1 MAEGG
6 QNSPR
11 CRKLSTAGW
20 YYAPCGFDAGSS
32 LGPLRKGRGS
42 ALAHQASSGEQAGRP
57 RPGSRAPSC
66 RSVTPA
72 ALARVARGSTR
83 HCVSARLPP
92 RGGGAGGRER
102 GREGGRPSP
111 PVPGWKLARLGDWR
125 QRQEPQPEPELAW
138 SSSLCLGLSPAHR
151 CTFLASRSAW
161 SRVPASGCLLLSQ
174 NYIWESLTWDFFSFP
189 HRTHTPLWSMP
200 LPRWSPCYPRVPYSL
215 PCYSVSTSP
224 AQGHIPTL
232 KALTLNSVF
241 SFRWAR

>member
-20 YYAPCGFDAGSS
+20 YYAPRGFDAGSS

-57 RPGSRAPSC
+57 RPRSRAPSC

-102 GREGGRPSP
+102 GREDAPRRQCPDGSLRVWVTGGRGRSPSRSRSSLGPLASAWDFPLLTAAPSWP
-111 PVPGWKLARLGDWR
+111 PAVPG
-125 QRQEPQPEPELAW
+125 PE
-138 SSSLCLGLSPAHR
+138 C
-151 CTFLASRSAW
+151 
-161 SRVPASGCLLLSQ
+161 
-174 NYIWESLTWDFFSFP
+174 
-189 HRTHTPLWSMP
+189 
-200 LPRWSPCYPRVPYSL
+200 LPRDAYS
-215 PCYSVSTSP
+215 CRRITFGKV
-224 AQGHIPTL
+224 
-232 KALTLNSVF
+232 
-241 SFRWAR
+241 